1 MLGAHKRPEEGTRPL
16 EQDLWMFLSYQVH
29 AGNQIQ
35 GLSRAAEP
43 SLKPLSNNYKAIT
56 DIEYLPLPF
65 FYTSNF
71 TIIRQLT

>member
-16 EQDLWMFLSYQVH
+16 EQDLWMFMSYQVH

-35 GLSRAAEP
+35 GLSSAAEP
-43 SLKPLSNNYKAIT
+43 SLKPLSNNYKAII
-56 DIEYLPLPF
+56 DINISRCF

-71 TIIRQLT
+71 TILCQIT